1 MDAERTVRAEVAP
14 IPRQRQIVLWIIALL
29 LAVIATALL
38 TRGLGQTL
46 LAPAFGDSPMVGA
59 RGIFAFTGQLDKNS
73 YGVFMM
79 DVDNRTL
86 WCYQYLPA
94 TRKMRLVAAR
104 SFDYDRY
111 LEDYCNDGPTK
122 DEVKALLDDQRRIK
136 ERRQQNNGNDPED
149 EALGISV
156 PGIPSTTNPKNA
168 PAQSKPQGNE

>member
-1 MDAERTVRAEVAP
+1 MDTEHSVRAAIAP
-14 IPRQRQIVLWIIALL
+14 IPRQRQTVLWIIALL
-29 LAVIATALL
+29 LAVIATTLL
-38 TRGLGQTL
+38 TRGRGQSMLT
-46 LAPAFGDSPMVGA
+46 PAFADSPMVGA

-73 YGVFMM
+73 YGVYMM

-122 DEVKALLDDQRRIK
+122 EEVKGILDDQRRIK
-136 ERRQQNNGNDPED
+136 ERRQQNGGNDPDD
-149 EALGISV
+149 EALGITV
-156 PGIPSTTNPKNA
+156 PGIPPVADQKA
-168 PAQSKPQGNE
+168 PAKDKNKGDE